1 MTELLKCEAALIDIG
16 VNLTHSSFNKVLTE
30 TINRAQQAN
39 VVKLIITGTSEKES
53 IQALKI
59 CQALKP
65 EHPSMLYATSG
76 VHPHNAKEFNS
87 ETINT
92 LKALAHNKEIVAIGE
107 TGLDFNR
114 NFSSQKDQEKAFEAQ
129 LELAIELDLPVF
141 LHERD
146 AHHRQLEILKQYR
159 GNLKNAVIH
168 CFTGNKASLFNYLD
182 LDLHFGITGW
192 ICDERRGQELQE
204 IIKNI
209 PLNRLMLETDAP
221 YLLPKTIKKK
231 IQNEPAFLPWILNTV
246 SEHRT
251 ETTLEIAKG
260 TTLTS
265 KLFFNL

>member
-1 MTELLKCEAALIDIG
+1 MTELLQCEAPLIDIG
-16 VNLTHSSFNKVLTE
+16 VNLTHASFDKVLTA
-30 TINRAQQAN
+30 TISRAKQAN
-39 VVKLIITGTSEKES
+39 VAKLIITGTSEKES
-53 IQALKI
+53 LRALKL
-59 CQALKP
+59 CQKLTP
-65 EHPSMLYATSG
+65 DHPGMFYATSG

-87 ETINT
+87 ETIST
-92 LKALAHNKEIVAIGE
+92 LRTLASNREIVAIGE

-114 NFSSQKDQEKAFEAQ
+114 NFSLKKDQERAFEAQ
-129 LELAIELDLPVF
+129 LELAIELGLPVF

-159 GNLKNAVIH
+159 GSLKNAVIH
-168 CFTGNKASLFNYLD
+168 CFTGDKASLFNYLD

-192 ICDERRGQELQE
+192 ICDERRGQELQK
-204 IIKNI
+204 IMKNI

-221 YLLPKTIKKK
+221 YLLPRTIKKK

-251 ETTLEIAKG
+251 ETILEIANG